1 MIFHEVLAMGWL
13 PTLPHGFE
21 EALGRYALL
30 AAFAGTAA
38 GAVLWL
44 AGSRFSRSLV
54 TLLAVSLGAVIGV
67 RVPEWFGWSVDSMG
81 VAFAGALVL
90 GLTGYLL
97 HTTWIGMSLSLVLA
111 LWVGVAAWQTVGGG
125 EQLQWPTVNPT
136 ADVEVMLAD
145 VWRSLPGD
153 LPRVMPVA
161 IGAALVGGVGITVL
175 SPKLGRVLTYT
186 MVGLSMLVVMGVT
199 AMRMTRPDWLVLLP
213 RSFPTQ
219 AAILL
224 GMVLTGVLI
233 QWRLTP
239 VGRLGAAGGD
249 AKGNAKE

>member
-1 MIFHEVLAMGWL
+1 MNWL
-13 PTLPHGFE
+13 PTLP
-21 EALGRYALL
+21 EAFYSTLGRYALL

-54 TLLAVSLGAVIGV
+54 TLLAVSLGAVIGLHLPA
-67 RVPEWFGWSVDSMG
+67 RFGWAVDPMG
-81 VAFAGALVL
+81 VAFVGALAL

-97 HTTWIGMSLSLVLA
+97 HTTWIGMALSLTLA
-111 LWVGVAAWQTVGGG
+111 VWVGTAAWLTVGGG
-125 EQLQWPTVNPT
+125 QRLHWPTLDASAGVET
-136 ADVEVMLAD
+136 ALAA

-161 IGAALVGGVGITVL
+161 LAAALAGGIAITVL

-186 MVGLSMLVVMGVT
+186 LVGLSLLVVMGVT
-199 AMRMTRPDWLVLLP
+199 AMRMSRPDWLALLP
-213 RSFPTQ
+213 RSLPAQ
-219 AAILL
+219 AAVLA
-224 GMVLTGVLI
+224 GMVLAGVLV

-239 VGRLGAAGGD
+239 VWFIGGAGEKAEP
-249 AKGNAKE
+249 KE

>member
-1 MIFHEVLAMGWL
+1 MGWL
-13 PTLPHGFE
+13 PTLPQGFE
-21 EALGRYALL
+21 AALGRYALL

-54 TLLAVSLGAVIGV
+54 TLLAVSLGAVLGSNL
-67 RVPEWFGWSVDSMG
+67 PEWMGWSVDAMG
-81 VAFAGALVL
+81 VAFVGALVL

-97 HTTWIGMSLSLVLA
+97 HTTWIGLSLSLVLA
-111 LWVGVAAWQTVGGG
+111 LWVGVAAWLTVGGG
-125 EQLQWPTVNPT
+125 ERFAVPTVDASGNIE
-136 ADVEVMLAD
+136 AILAD
-145 VWRSLPGD
+145 VWRALPGD
-153 LPRVMPVA
+153 LPRVMPFA
-161 IGAALVGGVGITVL
+161 LGAALVGGVAITVL

-199 AMRMTRPDWLVLLP
+199 AMRMSRPDWLVMLP

-219 AAILL
+219 ATILL
-224 GMVLTGVLI
+224 GMVATGVLI

-239 VGRLGAAGGD
+239 VGRLEVAGGGD
-249 AKGNAKE
+249 QKE

>member
-1 MIFHEVLAMGWL
+1 MGWL

-21 EALGRYALL
+21 DALGRYALL

-67 RVPEWFGWSVDSMG
+67 HLPGWFGWSVDAMG
-81 VAFAGALVL
+81 VAFVGALVL

-97 HTTWIGMSLSLVLA
+97 HTTWIGMTLSLVLA
-111 LWVGVAAWQTVGGG
+111 LWAGVAAWLTVGGG
-125 EQLQWPTVNPT
+125 EQLNWPSVNPS
-136 ADVEVMLAD
+136 AGVEVVLSD
-145 VWRSLPGD
+145 VWKSLPGE
-153 LPRVMPVA
+153 LPKVMPLAIGLALAGGVA
-161 IGAALVGGVGITVL
+161 ITLL
-175 SPKLGRVLTYT
+175 SPKLGRVLTYA

-199 AMRMTRPDWLVLLP
+199 AMRMSRPDWLVMLP

-219 AAILL
+219 AAILV
-224 GMVLTGVLI
+224 GMVVVGVLI

-239 VGRLGAAGGD
+239 VGRLKAEGGAGD
-249 AKGNAKE
+249 AKE

>member
-1 MIFHEVLAMGWL
+1 MGWL

-21 EALGRYALL
+21 DALGRYALL

-54 TLLAVSLGAVIGV
+54 TLLAVSLGAVLGV
-67 RVPEWFGWSVDSMG
+67 HLPGWLGWSVDSMG
-81 VAFAGALVL
+81 VAFVGALVL

-97 HTTWIGMSLSLVLA
+97 HTTWIGLSLSLVLA
-111 LWVGVAAWQTVGGG
+111 LWVGTAAWLTVGGG
-125 EQLQWPTVNPT
+125 EQLHWPAVNPS
-136 ADVEVMLAD
+136 ADVDVMLAD

-153 LPRVMPVA
+153 LPRVMPLALGLALLGGVA
-161 IGAALVGGVGITVL
+161 ITVF
-175 SPKLGRVLTYT
+175 SPKLGRVLTST

-199 AMRMTRPDWLVLLP
+199 ALRMSRPDWLVLLP

-219 AAILL
+219 VVILL

-233 QWRLTP
+233 QWRLAP
-239 VGRLGAAGGD
+239 VGRFGAED
-249 AKGNAKE
+249 GNANGNSKE